1 MNRIKVIVADD
12 ELFALNGISGI
23 IEKSEDF
30 FADGLIDSFD
40 LTRLIAALEEAYDI
54 NIGGNELK
62 AENFKNLEAI
72 RALLERCGAQ

>member
-1 MNRIKVIVADD
+1 MKLLDILQDIHPQFD
-12 ELFALNGISGI
+12 F
-23 IEKSEDF
+23 EKSEDF

-40 LTRLIAALEEAYDI
+40 LTRLIAALEEGYDI

-62 AENFKNLEAI
+62 AENFRNLEAI